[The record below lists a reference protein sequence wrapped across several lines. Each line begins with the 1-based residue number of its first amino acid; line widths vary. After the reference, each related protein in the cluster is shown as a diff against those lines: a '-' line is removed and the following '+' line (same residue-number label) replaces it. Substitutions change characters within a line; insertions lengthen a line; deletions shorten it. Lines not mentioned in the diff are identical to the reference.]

1 MFLQAMAAARHAD
14 VLTDGYLV
22 VPRIHIY
29 ERAYLAALGDDTTW
43 LAARDDLGLG
53 QYARADAEALTHN
66 DFMVIAFSQVT
77 GLDYRDFFAMWGI
90 AISAA
95 ADAQVAAYT
104 FPAVARAFFAMG
116 PADHVQGALST
127 RNEMFTRIII
137 DGTTV
142 WPLP

>member
-1 MFLQAMAAARHAD
+1 
-14 VLTDGYLV
+14 
-22 VPRIHIY
+22 
-29 ERAYLAALGDDTTW
+29 
-43 LAARDDLGLG
+43 
-53 QYARADAEALTHN
+53 
-66 DFMVIAFSQVT
+66 MVIAFSQVT

-137 DGTTV
+137 DGTTA